1 MMNIRTSANLIVKN
15 KIVLT
20 FCYENYCYPPKGN
33 AQSSEIIIVTSI
45 DYSSP
50 SPPFPSPYK
59 SPLPVPHTGI
69 YWSYYSSPNFT
80 TLSLSHPLLISS
92 YTLLNYSLPLL
103 SSPLRSFPFQSI
115 PLLYST
121 IHSLS
126 PSLSSHLLS
135 SSLLNQN
142 TSELNI
148 LHFKRKTNLSLSP
161 IPLGPVYYPS
171 LVFLLV

>member
-1 MMNIRTSANLIVKN
+1 MTTPPPLPLIS
-15 KIVLT
+15 LL
-20 FCYENYCYPPKGN
+20 
-33 AQSSEIIIVTSI
+33 S
-45 DYSSP
+45 
-50 SPPFPSPYK
+50 PFPTRESIGLTIHLQP
-59 SPLPVPHTGI
+59 
-69 YWSYYSSPNFT
+69 FT
-80 TLSLSHPLLISS
+80 TLSLSHPLPISS

-126 PSLSSHLLS
+126 PSLSFTLLF

-148 LHFKRKTNLSLSP
+148 LHFKRKTNLGLSP